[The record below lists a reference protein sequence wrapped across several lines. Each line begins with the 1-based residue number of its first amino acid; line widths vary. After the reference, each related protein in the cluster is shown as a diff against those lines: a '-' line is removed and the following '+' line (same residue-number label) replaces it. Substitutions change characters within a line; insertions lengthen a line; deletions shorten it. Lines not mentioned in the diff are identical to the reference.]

1 MMLARIACSILGS
14 LMLVSTLFLP
24 ALTHAAEPK
33 WAAAPYKY
41 IVIDQDIRD
50 VLIEFGRNANVPT
63 QIAPTV
69 TSRRIRGSVGILQ
82 EGTAQAFLQRFCDS
96 YGLVWYFDG
105 TVLHVASLE
114 DIQTES
120 IKLERAKST
129 DILNRLGDLG
139 LSDSRFTLRV
149 ADIGGTLSVSGPPAF
164 RARVRK
170 TVMSAEAAGRLR
182 PARETEIR
190 DAIDVRVFRGGS

>member
-1 MMLARIACSILGS
+1 MKMAGIACSLLGRLAIAS
-14 LMLVSTLFLP
+14 ALLLP
-24 ALTHAAEPK
+24 ALAQGAEPK

-41 IVIDQDIRD
+41 IVVDQDIRD
-50 VLIEFGRNANVPT
+50 VLTEFGRNANVPT

-69 TSRRIRGSVGILQ
+69 TPRRIRGSVGILQ

-105 TVLHVASLE
+105 TVLHIASLD

-120 IKLERAKST
+120 IKLERARST

-149 ADIGGTLSVSGPPAF
+149 ADIGGMLSVSGPPAF
-164 RARVRK
+164 RSRVRK
-170 TVMSAEAAGRLR
+170 TVMSVEAAGRLR

-190 DAIDVRVFRGGS
+190 DAVDVRVFRGGS